1 MRIFENYTRAE
12 YEDYYDFKKNFRLQA
27 PETFNFAYD
36 VMDKLAEEKPDK
48 VAMIW
53 LGRSG
58 EEKRFTF
65 RDFSLLSNKAA
76 NFFAAQG
83 IGKGDMVLLI
93 LKRRYEFW
101 ISMLALHKLGAIAI
115 PATHLLTKK
124 DIVYRNNYADVKAV
138 ICVNEGDIPLHVEQ
152 AAPESRTLQ
161 TKILVEG
168 AREGW
173 LSFDE
178 GLAAASE
185 EFPRPTGEA
194 ATTLHDPMILFF
206 TSGTTG
212 MPKMVLHNHSYPL
225 AHIQTAIFWHNVQSD
240 GIHFTVSD
248 SGWGKCLWGKFY
260 GQWFGETTVLVYEFD
275 KSNLERSSL
284 MK

>member
-101 ISMLALHKLGAIAI
+101 ISMLALHKLGGDRDSRDA
-115 PATHLLTKK
+115 PAHQEGHRLPQQLCRCQGGHL
-124 DIVYRNNYADVKAV
+124 
-138 ICVNEGDIPLHVEQ
+138 
-152 AAPESRTLQ
+152 
-161 TKILVEG
+161 
-168 AREGW
+168 RERG
-173 LSFDE
+173 
-178 GLAAASE
+178 
-185 EFPRPTGEA
+185 
-194 ATTLHDPMILFF
+194 
-206 TSGTTG
+206 
-212 MPKMVLHNHSYPL
+212 
-225 AHIQTAIFWHNVQSD
+225 
-240 GIHFTVSD
+240 
-248 SGWGKCLWGKFY
+248 
-260 GQWFGETTVLVYEFD
+260 
-275 KSNLERSSL
+275 
-284 MK
+284 

>member
-124 DIVYRNNYADVKAV
+124 DIVYRNN
-138 ICVNEGDIPLHVEQ
+138 
-152 AAPESRTLQ
+152 
-161 TKILVEG
+161 
-168 AREGW
+168 
-173 LSFDE
+173 
-178 GLAAASE
+178 
-185 EFPRPTGEA
+185 
-194 ATTLHDPMILFF
+194 
-206 TSGTTG
+206 
-212 MPKMVLHNHSYPL
+212 
-225 AHIQTAIFWHNVQSD
+225 
-240 GIHFTVSD
+240 
-248 SGWGKCLWGKFY
+248 
-260 GQWFGETTVLVYEFD
+260 
-275 KSNLERSSL
+275 
-284 MK
+284 